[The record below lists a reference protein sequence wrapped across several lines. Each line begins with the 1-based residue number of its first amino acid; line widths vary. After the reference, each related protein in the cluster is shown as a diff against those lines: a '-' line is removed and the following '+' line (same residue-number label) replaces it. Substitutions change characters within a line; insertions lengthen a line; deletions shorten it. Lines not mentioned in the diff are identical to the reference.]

1 MGGGVTVRVRAQ
13 AARADMRSV
22 TPWYTEAPAPRM
34 KVETPLTWGL
44 GAIIRECSP
53 AWAGDDH

>member
-1 MGGGVTVRVRAQ
+1 MGGGVTVRVRAR

-44 GAIIRECSP
+44 G
-53 AWAGDDH
+53 G